1 MVRKLAEFPKFL
13 VFNSR
18 TNSFGNSSIFSFY
31 LLLFT
36 LYRFLYLL
44 FELLIMGLVK
54 FLCLCFRWS

>member
-1 MVRKLAEFPKFL
+1 MKVELPKFL

-18 TNSFGNSSIFSFY
+18 TNSFGNYSIF

-44 FELLIMGLVK
+44 FELLIMGLVI
-54 FLCLCFRWS
+54 FLCLCFKWS